1 MAALYFD
8 YTDTAARLRSQR
20 EAKQITQENMARL
33 LDMSFTMY
41 RNIEAGK
48 RPLTVPTL
56 LKLCNILDIEAH
68 QLAPGLAG
76 TNYIITQTANDQATA
91 NGVVNQAQLEA
102 ERRVWEELNQA
113 NKVIITAK
121 DETIAAKEEAI
132 KALKLT
138 LQKHY
143 S

>member
-1 MAALYFD
+1 LHPPPYFD
-8 YTDTAARLRSQR
+8 YTDTASRLRSHR
-20 EAKQITQENMARL
+20 EAKQITQDDMARL

-76 TNYIITQTANDQATA
+76 TNYIITQTAN
-91 NGVVNQAQLEA
+91 E
-102 ERRVWEELNQA
+102 QA
-113 NKVIITAK
+113 NAGGGMVINQQNAEAWQAAEQAYKMALTAK
-121 DETIAAKEEAI
+121 DQTISTLEEI
-132 KALKLT
+132 VEILKR
-138 LQKHY
+138 QSDEK
-143 S
+143 